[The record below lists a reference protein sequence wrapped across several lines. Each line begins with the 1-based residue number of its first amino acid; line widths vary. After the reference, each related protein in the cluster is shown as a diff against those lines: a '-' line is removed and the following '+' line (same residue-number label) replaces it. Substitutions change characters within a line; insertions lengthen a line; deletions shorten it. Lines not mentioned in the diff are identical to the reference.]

1 MVPYPSILPVSLSQD
16 SFRQSESWKH
26 LNHISCP
33 LKVSPS
39 STEVVSSTLVRL
51 LLCLMYR
58 KALTGLSVYIQK
70 VLDFSNF
77 FYGGFP
83 LYTLNT
89 FYILNSEIV
98 PKDTGRSSTCASS
111 GCDFCRPVCQGGCEF
126 QEGEQL
132 AGSCFPMVRDN
143 CPLHKTW
150 LRALE
155 ARKII

>member
-33 LKVSPS
+33 LKGSPS

-58 KALTGLSVYIQK
+58 KALTGLSVYIQQSVGLFK
-70 VLDFSNF
+70 LLLWR
-77 FYGGFP
+77 FP
-83 LYTLNT
+83 SLHPEH
-89 FYILNSEIV
+89 ILHWEIV
-98 PKDTGRSSTCASS
+98 PKDTGRSSMCASS

-132 AGSCFPMVRDN
+132 AGSCFPTVRDN